1 MGENVIKWYKVGN
14 FLYFYTIQKLKQM
27 TTFIGD
33 HNCRV
38 DAKNRIVL
46 PSAFKK
52 QLDAGAQDKFVVK
65 KDIFEKCLVLIP
77 MDEWSSQIEL
87 IRKTLNPYN
96 KEHNKFLRGLY
107 QNMAELTLDNMNRIL
122 LPKKLTDMV
131 SIDKEVVMLGQDGKI
146 EIWAVEAYEKINN
159 DLSDDDFAA
168 LAEKIM
174 GANKNS

>member
-1 MGENVIKWYKVGN
+1 
-14 FLYFYTIQKLKQM
+14 
-27 TTFIGD
+27 
-33 HNCRV
+33 
-38 DAKNRIVL
+38 
-46 PSAFKK
+46 
-52 QLDAGAQDKFVVK
+52 
-65 KDIFEKCLVLIP
+65 
-77 MDEWSSQIEL
+77 
-87 IRKTLNPYN
+87 
-96 KEHNKFLRGLY
+96 
-107 QNMAELTLDNMNRIL
+107 MAELTLDNMNRIL

>member
-1 MGENVIKWYKVGN
+1 
-14 FLYFYTIQKLKQM
+14 M